1 MGRWWRAYE
10 EAATDPKLQLL
21 PAELF
26 RTWFN
31 LMCIA
36 SKHEGKLPSLAHV
49 AYTLQLKQE
58 KAAQVLT
65 QLFSAGLLDKTET
78 GFQPHNW
85 DGRQYKQD
93 KTDNTNADRQQRYR
107 NRQRNADSNANNNA
121 VTSVTA
127 KRPETETET
136 EADTDTESSLR
147 SDSARKRGTR
157 LPVDWKPSTE
167 DGNEAVLKLGGVA
180 PASQELLKFHD
191 YWKAQPGQRGVKLD
205 WDATWRNWIRNAKG
219 PTNGRRTVHDAANDL
234 VARVAALDEPAPS
247 GLCERAGEGS
257 VRLLPPGRCQ

>member
-36 SKHEGKLPSLAHV
+36 SKHEGKLPALAHV

-65 QLFSAGLLDKTET
+65 QLCAAGLLDKTDT

-107 NRQRNADSNANNNA
+107 NRKRNAESNA
-121 VTSVTA
+121 VTDVTA
-127 KRPETETET
+127 KRPEADTETDSVASATGADAPDPRKRLFNEGLAKLASLT
-136 EADTDTESSLR
+136 GKGPDACRSFVGKCLRAAGDDAVIVLGLIEDAERNQVVDPSAWIAARLKGPDSGKPKSAIIQAADDLCRTIAGFDGPTRSGDDLRGIPREA
-147 SDSARKRGTR
+147 SAR
-157 LPVDWKPSTE
+157 LLSH
-167 DGNEAVLKLGGVA
+167 GG
-180 PASQELLKFHD
+180 SQ
-191 YWKAQPGQRGVKLD
+191 
-205 WDATWRNWIRNAKG
+205 
-219 PTNGRRTVHDAANDL
+219 
-234 VARVAALDEPAPS
+234 
-247 GLCERAGEGS
+247 
-257 VRLLPPGRCQ
+257 